1 MRVAVSLVFFLL
13 YLFLFIDIA
22 GFFSQELMN
31 VFTTLQFFPSLLS
44 FAYSHEPE
52 TLAGFILVLILTF
65 FFGRIYCSTLCPLG
79 TMQDIILFVKRK
91 IFRKKK
97 FKLKKS
103 MLWLG
108 YSFAFLL
115 CFQLFLGGN
124 IIANLTEPFSLFGKI
139 TLGMISPV
147 YVFAN
152 NLLAG
157 WLNESGNY
165 LFLQFDA
172 RPFSGELFVFS
183 LLFLLFFVV
192 LNYFAGRFW
201 CASLCPAGS
210 TLGFI
215 SKFSVFKIRI
225 KEDACNHCNS
235 CVRVCKSG
243 CIDQKNFH
251 VDMRRCILCFNCLQS
266 CPEQGMVYSRN
277 KTNTKS
283 IPILN
288 SQGNAR
294 REFFMSSSL
303 AGFGI
308 AGTLM
313 NHKLKVES
321 SRSKLPVSP
330 PGSIG
335 VHRFADRCTACHQ
348 CVSQCPSG
356 VLRPTLLEYGVTGMM
371 IPKMDFTRSFC
382 NYECSL
388 CSQIC
393 PTRALLPLDNAE
405 KKKTQIGIA
414 IFEEKLC
421 VVVTEGTDCG
431 ACAEHCPTG
440 AIEMINYK
448 NGVLIPK
455 VADEFCVGCGAC
467 EHACPVRP
475 VRSIIIKSN
484 ETHLTAELQ
493 ESKAE
498 NKKIDYKVDFP
509 F

>member
-1 MRVAVSLVFFLL
+1 
-13 YLFLFIDIA
+13 
-22 GFFSQELMN
+22 
-31 VFTTLQFFPSLLS
+31 
-44 FAYSHEPE
+44 
-52 TLAGFILVLILTF
+52 
-65 FFGRIYCSTLCPLG
+65 
-79 TMQDIILFVKRK
+79 
-91 IFRKKK
+91 
-97 FKLKKS
+97 
-103 MLWLG
+103 
-108 YSFAFLL
+108 
-115 CFQLFLGGN
+115 
-124 IIANLTEPFSLFGKI
+124 
-139 TLGMISPV
+139 
-147 YVFAN
+147 
-152 NLLAG
+152 
-157 WLNESGNY
+157 
-165 LFLQFDA
+165 
-172 RPFSGELFVFS
+172 
-183 LLFLLFFVV
+183 
-192 LNYFAGRFW
+192 
-201 CASLCPAGS
+201 
-210 TLGFI
+210 
-215 SKFSVFKIRI
+215 
-225 KEDACNHCNS
+225 
-235 CVRVCKSG
+235 
-243 CIDQKNFH
+243 
-251 VDMRRCILCFNCLQS
+251 
-266 CPEQGMVYSRN
+266 MVYSRN
-277 KTNTKS
+277 KTKIKPS
-283 IPILN
+283 PVLN

-313 NHKLKVES
+313 NHKLKVEA
-321 SRSKLPVSP
+321 SRRNLPVSP

-335 VHRFADRCTACHQ
+335 VHHFADRCTACHQ

-414 IFEEKLC
+414 IFEKKLC
-421 VVVTEGTDCG
+421 VVVTDGTDCG

-455 VADEFCVGCGAC
+455 VTVKFCVGCGAC